1 MPRRTR
7 TVSAASS
14 LDCSGVSH
22 TSQDGAAPA
31 QAAAATAASPVAT
44 ASLVEGGEAASAS
57 SPCGSFPQNSC
68 LAAGCTPRGASEMP
82 VHGRLSTAMFKMAA
96 SCHVVAGGRVPV
108 AVSSSSE
115 DVTTPTSVSYRVP
128 RTLLSRAVH
137 ALPSAP
143 PHVRLAH
150 ALPSVAPL
158 LPAPHTAG
166 RRCAEAPSAKWLMAR
181 RPPNVVPLL
190 HSNN

>member
-1 MPRRTR
+1 
-7 TVSAASS
+7 
-14 LDCSGVSH
+14 
-22 TSQDGAAPA
+22 
-31 QAAAATAASPVAT
+31 
-44 ASLVEGGEAASAS
+44 
-57 SPCGSFPQNSC
+57 
-68 LAAGCTPRGASEMP
+68 
-82 VHGRLSTAMFKMAA
+82 MFKMAA

-115 DVTTPTSVSYRVP
+115 DVTRTSVSYHVPRTLLSRATHAPPLAPTSVSSRVP

-143 PHVRLAH
+143 PRVRPAH

-166 RRCAEAPSAKWLMAR
+166 RRCAEAPSAKWLMAW